1 MTFLEKIL
9 PTEGLYCV
17 AMAYP
22 NGGFKHY
29 FLDTVEDVQAKVDQ
43 LDAQGKTVFVA
54 QASFTPE
61 ARENAEFNTGL
72 PRGLSKEE
80 RKAQRLP
87 ERTQPNTVALRNFF
101 FDIDCGFDK
110 SGKVKDYETQKLA
123 VDALKTFIGETG
135 LPFPSIVS
143 SGNGLYAHWAMDKD
157 VPSTQW
163 KTIARI
169 LKATAV
175 AYGFRTD
182 PMRTADSASVLRP
195 CGATHRKDPK
205 NLKTVTLVKE
215 APAIDFMSFTQ
226 LLSKAAKK
234 KKVDVTPANAPNVA
248 DINAEFYEGI
258 SDGPPSSIVKVA
270 EKCLQFKAFKETK
283 WQAGE
288 PHWYASLGVMVFC
301 EDGQEYI
308 HEWSSGNPNY
318 DKAATQAKADQY
330 LSSGA
335 GPSTCSQFGSINPEG
350 CIGCPHNGKIKS
362 PIVLGRPEPI
372 ALVEETDDGSEVEP
386 TTPQGF
392 RRTEDGLHY
401 EEEGRWFRFYDQDLY
416 VDRIAF
422 DESVGHQVA
431 VVKHTLPHDGE
442 MEFSLRS
449 SLIHDPKALL
459 TYFSDNNVHV
469 IGAKEK
475 KTMVAY
481 MESHM
486 AMLQRRQKMTLLT
499 NQMGWKN
506 LDTKEPLF
514 VLGKKLFHADGRIE
528 DASLARNV
536 PTAASGFRSKGDLN
550 KWVDGTKL
558 FNKPGMEAH
567 AFALLCGFAA
577 PVMKFTGFG
586 GAMISMVGESGSGKT
601 LVLRMAQSIYGFHEA
616 LMNLRDDTRNMLI
629 SRLGVYGNLPMT
641 VDEITNIDGVELS
654 DLVYRVTQ
662 GRDKGRLDK
671 NSTEKKVLNQWN
683 TIAMV
688 TTNSSLVDKL
698 SGAKHDAS
706 AEMNRLFEYRVDE
719 VEGFTGDAT
728 SDLWWTL
735 HENFGFAGE
744 RYVGWLAQNTRRIK
758 DDLAKVQAKIDK
770 AAGIRGDERYWSAI
784 AATAIYGGL
793 VAKNLGLIK
802 FDVGRVMAWA
812 VKTIKEMRGEK
823 DTLCTDA
830 IGILGQFLDEYAN
843 NRLIVSGKTVGGAMC
858 TILQEPRGQLVSRV
872 EADAH
877 RLYFG
882 RAFFKTWLTR
892 KYGAYGKT
900 SRELKEAGVL
910 MNPNRNKVLGSGTS
924 YAGAPQ
930 PCWELDMAHP
940 ALGQVAARAVS
951 VGAVILKEAK

>member
-9 PTEGLYCV
+9 PSTGLYCV
-17 AMAYP
+17 ATAYP

-29 FLDTVEDVQAKVDQ
+29 FLDTVEDVQAQVDL

-54 QASFTPE
+54 QASFETNE
-61 ARENAEFNTGL
+61 SRKQTNT
-72 PRGLSKEE
+72 K
-80 RKAQRLP
+80 
-87 ERTQPNTVALRNFF
+87 ALRNFF
-101 FDIDCGFDK
+101 FDIDCGPE
-110 SGKVKDYETQKLA
+110 KDYPTQKEA
-123 VDALKTFIGETG
+123 VAALKIFVSETG
-135 LPFPSIVS
+135 LPFPSIIS
-143 SGNGLYAHWAMDKD
+143 SGNGLYAHWAIDKD

-195 CGATHRKDPK
+195 AGATHRKNAK

-215 APAIDFMSFTQ
+215 APSLDFLVFTQ

-234 KKVDVTPANAPNVA
+234 KKVDVTPANAPKVA

-270 EKCLQFKAFKETK
+270 EKCHQLKGFKDSKGAVS
-283 WQAGE
+283 E
-288 PHWYASLGVMVFC
+288 PIWYASLGVMVHC
-301 EDGQEYI
+301 EDGEGLIQ
-308 HEWSSGNPNY
+308 EWSSGHPDYSVGTTNS
-318 DKAATQAKADQY
+318 KADQY
-330 LSSGA
+330 LNSGA

-362 PIVLGRPEPI
+362 PIVLGRPEPV
-372 ALVEETDDGSEVEP
+372 ALVEETDDGAEVES
-386 TTPQGF
+386 TTPKGF

-416 VDRIAF
+416 VDRIAY

-469 IGAKEK
+469 IGVKEK
-475 KTMVAY
+475 KAMVAY

-514 VLGKKLFHADGRIE
+514 VLGKKLFHSDGRIE

-536 PTAASGFRSKGDLN
+536 PTAANGFRSAGDLN
-550 KWVDGTKL
+550 KWIEGTKL
-558 FNKPGMEAH
+558 FGKPGMEPH

-577 PVMKFTGFG
+577 PLMKFTGFG
-586 GAMISMVGESGSGKT
+586 GAMISLVGDSGSGKT
-601 LVLRMAQSIYGFHEA
+601 LALRMAQSIYGHHID

-629 SRLGVYGNLPMT
+629 SRLGVYGNLPLT
-641 VDEITNIDGVELS
+641 VDEVTNIDGQELS

-671 NSTEKKVLNQWN
+671 SATEKKVLNQWN

-688 TTNSSLVDKL
+688 STNSSLVDKL

-706 AEMNRLFEYRVDE
+706 AEINRLFEYRVDE
-719 VEGFTGDAT
+719 VEGFSGDVT

-735 HENFGFAGE
+735 NDNYGFAGE
-744 RYVGWLAQNTRRIK
+744 RYVGWLAQNIEKIK
-758 DDLAKVQAKIDK
+758 KDLTTVQAKINT
-770 AAGIRGDERYWSAI
+770 AASIRGDERYWSAI

-793 VAKNLGLIK
+793 VAKNIGLIQ
-802 FDVGRVMAWA
+802 FDVAKVMTWA
-812 VKTIKEMRGEK
+812 VNTIKEMRGEK
-823 DTLCTDA
+823 ETLCSDA

-872 EADAH
+872 ETDAK
-877 RLYFG
+877 RLFFG
-882 RAFFKTWLTR
+882 RAFMKAWLSR
-892 KYGAYGKT
+892 KFGAYGKIV
-900 SRELKEAGVL
+900 RELRESGVL
-910 MNPNRNKVLGSGTS
+910 INPNRGKVLGSGTS

-930 PCWELDMAHP
+930 PCWELDMSHP
-940 ALGQVAARAVS
+940 ALGQVAARAVT
-951 VGAVILKEAK
+951 VGAVNLVEVKG